1 MKILLC
7 KICYVEKKLFM
18 CAHIHFVPWYIKQAF
33 HYSQINYR
41 LYKYITS
48 MKAGFAARVVEN
60 EKGEG

>member
-1 MKILLC
+1 
-7 KICYVEKKLFM
+7 M
-18 CAHIHFVPWYIKQAF
+18 CAHIHFVPRYIKQAF

>member
-1 MKILLC
+1 
-7 KICYVEKKLFM
+7 M
-18 CAHIHFVPWYIKQAF
+18 CVHIHFVPWYIKQAF

-60 EKGEG
+60 EKGAG